1 MPEGSNP
8 TTEESVARHTQADA
22 VRLDAIR
29 KVYGRRRNAVLA
41 LEGVTIGFERSTFTA
56 VMGPSGSGKSTLL
69 NVAAGLDRPTS
80 GSVVVDGTELTA
92 MTEAALTR
100 LRRERI
106 GFVFQAFNLLPALTV
121 YQNVTLPARLAGR
134 RPDRAKATRVIESI
148 RLGDR
153 MGSRPAELS
162 GGEQQRV
169 AIGRALVGEP
179 AVIFADEPTGAL
191 DTATGREV
199 LALLRDS
206 VHEHGRTVVM
216 VTHDPMAASY
226 ADRVVFLADGRFV
239 GQLRSAS
246 AEAIAGRMTHLGAW
260 RDASV
265 PVTGSRTA

>member
-1 MPEGSNP
+1 MVEASKFAN
-8 TTEESVARHTQADA
+8 EEAIARDTQADA
-22 VRLDAIR
+22 VRLEAIR

-41 LEGVTIGFERSTFTA
+41 LDGVTIGFERSRFTA

-121 YQNVTLPARLAGR
+121 YQNIALPARLAGH

-148 RLGDR
+148 GLGDR
-153 MGSRPAELS
+153 RDARPAQLS

-169 AIGRALVGEP
+169 AIGRALVSEP
-179 AVIFADEPTGAL
+179 AVIFADEPTGSL

-199 LALLRDS
+199 LALLPAS
-206 VHEHGRTVVM
+206 VHEHGRTVGI
-216 VTHDPMAASY
+216 VTHDPLAASY
-226 ADRVVFLADGRFV
+226 SDRVVFLADGRFV
-239 GQLRSAS
+239 GQLRSPT

-260 RDASV
+260 RDPSV
-265 PVTGSRTA
+265 PVSGSRDA